1 MKPAMATGVLDLLMK
16 KWFNKLAHVTIGA
29 WVAGGVN
36 DPRFRH
42 GAYAVGAAFLTG
54 RGPTSWPPG

>member
-1 MKPAMATGVLDLLMK
+1 MKPTMATGVLDLLMK

-42 GAYAVGAAFLTG
+42 GPMPWA
-54 RGPTSWPPG
+54 RRS